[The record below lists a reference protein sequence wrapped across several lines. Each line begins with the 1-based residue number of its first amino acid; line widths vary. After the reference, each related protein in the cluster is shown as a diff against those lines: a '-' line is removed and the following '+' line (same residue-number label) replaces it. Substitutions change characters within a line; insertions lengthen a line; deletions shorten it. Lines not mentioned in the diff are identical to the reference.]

1 MMSKNDAAARRRG
14 GRYYGI
20 LQHRGLLLPAP
31 CVASPVGPYRDLGA
45 HMGMEKESSL
55 VHGDVGVENKI
66 GGRGEV
72 NVSRSKSN

>member
-1 MMSKNDAAARRRG
+1 MTPPRREALWHSSTPRPPAACAM
-14 GRYYGI
+14 
-20 LQHRGLLLPAP
+20 
-31 CVASPVGPYRDLGA
+31 ASPVGPYRDLGA

>member
-1 MMSKNDAAARRRG
+1 MTPPRRRG
-14 GRYYGI
+14 GRRYGI

-31 CVASPVGPYRDLGA
+31 WPPVGPYRDLGA

>member
-1 MMSKNDAAARRRG
+1 M
-14 GRYYGI
+14 
-20 LQHRGLLLPAP
+20 
-31 CVASPVGPYRDLGA
+31 ASPVGPYRDLGA